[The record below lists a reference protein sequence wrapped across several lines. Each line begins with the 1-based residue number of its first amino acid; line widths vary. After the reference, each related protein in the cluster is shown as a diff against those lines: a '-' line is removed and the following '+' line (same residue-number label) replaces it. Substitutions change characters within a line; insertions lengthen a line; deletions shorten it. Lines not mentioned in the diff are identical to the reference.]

1 MSRQISLKL
10 ITFWL
15 ITVNLSYGTALALS
29 NDSEQPIHI
38 EADRGELDNRK
49 QVAVYRGNV
58 HLTQGTLRIDSDT
71 LTIFYTPEKKL
82 KKIIAEGQP
91 AWYRQH
97 PDDNSEDMRAK
108 ALRMEYH
115 ANNATIYLFQKA
127 HVWQGANEFTGDRI
141 EYDTEH
147 RIVRGEGSK
156 AGVGRVHVTIRPDDN
171 TPPPNNSTPESSASA
186 LDSTLGSPPPASSPI
201 RTPRDQVVD
210 NQRLENGQAH
220 GRTTTWLNLRTG
232 PNTDHSKAALL
243 PPRTQVAILGRH
255 GEWLHIAALVKGESL
270 EGWVQANFI
279 RLSNPD
285 GPGK

>member
-1 MSRQISLKL
+1 MHRQISLKL
-10 ITFWL
+10 MAFWL
-15 ITVNLSYGTALALS
+15 ITLSLSYGTALALS

-58 HLTQGTLRIDSDT
+58 HLTQGTLRIDSDI

-91 AWYRQH
+91 AWYQQH
-97 PDDNSEDMRAK
+97 SNDNSEDMRAK

-127 HVWQGANEFTGDRI
+127 HVWQGTNEFTGDHI

-147 RIVRGEGSK
+147 RIVRGQGSK
-156 AGVGRVHVTIRPDDN
+156 AGAGRVHVTIRPDGN
-171 TPPPNNSTPESSASA
+171 NPPPNNSTPESPAPTSS
-186 LDSTLGSPPPASSPI
+186 SIEPPK
-201 RTPRDQVVD
+201 DQTAD
-210 NQRLENGQAH
+210 NQRLENGRAH

-232 PNTDHSKAALL
+232 PSSDSSKAALL
-243 PPRTQVAILGRH
+243 PPRTQVAILGQH
-255 GEWLHIAALVKGESL
+255 GEWFHIAVLVKGELL
-270 EGWVQANFI
+270 EGWVQTNFI
-279 RLSNPD
+279 RLPDPD
-285 GPGK
+285 GPGE